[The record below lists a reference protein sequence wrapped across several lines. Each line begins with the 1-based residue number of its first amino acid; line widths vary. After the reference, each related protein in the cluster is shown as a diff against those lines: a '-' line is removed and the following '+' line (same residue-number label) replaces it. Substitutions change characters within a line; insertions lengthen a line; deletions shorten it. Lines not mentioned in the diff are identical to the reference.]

1 MYPIWQVGQEWYTC
15 ARKKRTGGKWM
26 NYSRTA
32 LWLTRLALVVVFFF
46 NVTCALAFVV
56 RPAAYAPGF
65 EVSGVVGE
73 VIVRGIGILFLM
85 WNVTYPLTIWDP
97 WRYRWLFLI
106 VIIQQAI
113 GLTGETWMLLTLP
126 PGHAALARTGWRFVA
141 FDGGGLVA
149 MLITFAL
156 MQSAHSRS
164 RQTSPT

>member
-1 MYPIWQVGQEWYTC
+1 
-15 ARKKRTGGKWM
+15 M
-26 NYSRTA
+26 NRPHTT
-32 LWLTRLALVVVFFF
+32 LWLARLALVVVFFF
-46 NVTCALAFVV
+46 NVSCALAFVV

-65 EVSGVVGE
+65 EVSGVVGQ

-85 WNVTYPLTIWDP
+85 WNVTYPLAIRDP

-106 VIIQQAI
+106 VIIQQVI
-113 GLTGETWMLLTLP
+113 GLAGETWMLLTLP
-126 PGHAALARTGWRFVA
+126 PGHAALATTGWRFVA

-156 MQSAHSRS
+156 MQLTHSRS

>member
-1 MYPIWQVGQEWYTC
+1 
-15 ARKKRTGGKWM
+15 M
-26 NYSRTA
+26 NRPHTT
-32 LWLTRLALVVVFFF
+32 LWLARLALVVVFFF
-46 NVTCALAFVV
+46 NVSCALAFVV

-65 EVSGVVGE
+65 EVSGVVGQ

-85 WNVTYPLTIWDP
+85 WNVTYPLAIWAP

-106 VIIQQAI
+106 VIIQQVI
-113 GLTGETWMLLTLP
+113 GLAGETWMLLTLP
-126 PGHAALARTGWRFVA
+126 PGHAALATTGWRFVA

-156 MQSAHSRS
+156 MQLTHSRS

>member
-1 MYPIWQVGQEWYTC
+1 
-15 ARKKRTGGKWM
+15 M
-26 NYSRTA
+26 NRPHTT
-32 LWLTRLALVVVFFF
+32 LWLARLALVVVFFF
-46 NVTCALAFVV
+46 NVSCALAFVV

-65 EVSGVVGE
+65 EVSGVVGQ

-85 WNVTYPLTIWDP
+85 WNVTYPLAIRDP

-106 VIIQQAI
+106 VIIQQVI

-126 PGHAALARTGWRFVA
+126 PGHAALATTGWRFVA

-156 MQSAHSRS
+156 MQLTHSRS